1 MAHSSG
7 SQALTTAEL
16 ASLANE
22 RERMEAE
29 GGAYSGEGR
38 RDEESP
44 EPLLPQNYSD
54 DMRNRWERIQ
64 TGFVDDPR
72 VSVQQAD
79 ELVAAAIRKLAE
91 SFAQERANLEQQ
103 WSSGKDVSTEDLRQA
118 LRRYRVFFQ
127 RLLAI

>member
-1 MAHSSG
+1 MSVNAWRRKAGH
-7 SQALTTAEL
+7 TA
-16 ASLANE
+16 
-22 RERMEAE
+22 
-29 GGAYSGEGR
+29 GESR